1 METLQHKFVEFIPD
15 KLEEG
20 FLYISMEC
28 RTAIHK
34 CVCGCGNEVV
44 TPFSPTDWELR
55 FYGTTVSLSPSIGNW
70 SFECQSHYWIVKN
83 QIKHAGKWNDGEI
96 EYGKIRDKERKEKF
110 YKKDTTRAKEVV
122 KPTRVAKRKSKFSKF
137 KSFFNFLSINN

>member
-70 SFECQSHYWIVKN
+70 SFECQSHYWIIKN
-83 QIKHAGKWNDGEI
+83 QIKHAGKWNDREI

-110 YKKDTTRAKEVV
+110 YNKDTTQAKEVV